1 MRACVSAAPAWVAR
15 TCWGHAGDVLGTCW
29 GCLLTVPAPSG
40 VRDAAARANPLELGG
55 SGQGTSEVPVSR
67 GEVGRDGGSTGALSN
82 PVHPTGLRWL
92 CPCWMPAPTEQS
104 QPLGLL
110 LPPHSV
116 PCWDLLGARS
126 GPGGE
131 EWSWGRILPPPGAA
145 IQVGEAAGNQQHEE
159 GPRVCVC
166 PHRAAGSR
174 EPSVAPGLGLASGS
188 CPHAGICALG
198 WHWQRWP
205 GAVVQALGP
214 HPHWGGAAA
223 ATGRP
228 LLCPPSLI
236 VSGSAPSNVPRAAQ
250 TGDSLGM
257 PRWARLCH
265 GAGRWG

>member
-15 TCWGHAGDVLGTCW
+15 TCWGRAGDVLGTLTHCPCPIRCE
-29 GCLLTVPAPSG
+29 GCCSTGKSPGAG
-40 VRDAAARANPLELGG
+40 WVRAGHA
-55 SGQGTSEVPVSR
+55 SEVRVSR
-67 GEVGRDGGSTGALSN
+67 GGVGRDGGSTGALSN
-82 PVHPTGLRWL
+82 PVRPTGLQWP
-92 CPCWMPAPTEQS
+92 CHCWMPAPAEQS

-126 GPGGE
+126 GPGGK

-145 IQVGEAAGNQQHEE
+145 IQVGEAAGDEQHEE
-159 GPRVCVC
+159 GLRVCEC
-166 PHRAAGSR
+166 PHWAAGSR

-188 CPHAGICALG
+188 CPRAGICALG

-228 LLCPPSLI
+228 LLCPPPLMG
-236 VSGSAPSNVPRAAQ
+236 SGSAPSNVPRAAQ

-265 GAGRWG
+265 GAGR

>member
-15 TCWGHAGDVLGTCW
+15 TCWGRAGDMLGMLTHCPCPIRCE
-29 GCLLTVPAPSG
+29 GCCSTGKSPGAG
-40 VRDAAARANPLELGG
+40 WVRAGHA
-55 SGQGTSEVPVSR
+55 SEVPVSR

-82 PVHPTGLRWL
+82 PVRPTGLRWL
-92 CPCWMPAPTEQS
+92 CPCWMPAPAEQS

-116 PCWDLLGARS
+116 PCWDLLRARS
-126 GPGGE
+126 GPGDK

-188 CPHAGICALG
+188 CPRAGICALG

-228 LLCPPSLI
+228 PLCPPPLMG
-236 VSGSAPSNVPRAAQ
+236 SGSAPSNVPRAAQ

-257 PRWARLCH
+257 PR
-265 GAGRWG
+265 